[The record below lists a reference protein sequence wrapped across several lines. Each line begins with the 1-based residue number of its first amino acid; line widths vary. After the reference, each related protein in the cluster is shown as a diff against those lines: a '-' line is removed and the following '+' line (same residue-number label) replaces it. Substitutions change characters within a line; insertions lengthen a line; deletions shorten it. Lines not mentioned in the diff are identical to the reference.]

1 MAFSASLEPFADE
14 ARITLKGELDA
25 AAAASFQKT
34 VQDALETK
42 PKRLVLFMQELDFL
56 ASAGL
61 RVLIFAKQK
70 AGTGVSIYVIGSKGP
85 VMNTL
90 QLSGFQH
97 SVYLQDTYAPN
108 QA

>member
-1 MAFSASLEPFADE
+1 MAFSVSHESLPEE

-25 AAAASFQKT
+25 AAAPTFQKA

-70 AGTGVSIYVIGSKGP
+70 AGTGVNIYVIGSKGP

-97 SVYLQDTYAPN
+97 SVYLQDTYSPN